1 MWGDRVS
8 LEHKPDRFDVNRLVL
23 APRVNELRRGCHWGR
38 LSEPLQQP
46 QAHFLHFSNT
56 LDPEMGDG
64 SILHC
69 VNGKLWS
76 NPLIAACA
84 PAVSLPS

>member
-1 MWGDRVS
+1 LIEAW
-8 LEHKPDRFDVNRLVL
+8 
-23 APRVNELRRGCHWGR
+23 
-38 LSEPLQQP
+38 QQP